1 MAAVFLRAEWRKL
14 IMANYPV
21 DAAAL
26 RPFLPERTELDT
38 WEGETFVSL
47 VGFMFRKVR
56 IRGIRIPF
64 HTNFPEVNLRF
75 YVRYKEG
82 TNWKRGVVF
91 IREIVPL
98 PAVSFIANT
107 IFHERYIS
115 MPMRNKEVQDAG
127 LLQLNYQWK
136 YKGRWNSLAATT
148 ASGAVAMQEGSQTE
162 FITEHFWGYTNA
174 GGGRTGEYQV
184 AHPRWDI
191 YPLTGY
197 AIDCDFGALYGPAF
211 ASLERQQPQSV
222 FLAEGSPVEIYPKR
236 RLP

>member
-1 MAAVFLRAEWRKL
+1 
-14 IMANYPV
+14 MANYPV
-21 DAAAL
+21 DPAAL
-26 RPFLPERTELDT
+26 RPFLPARTELDT

-56 IRGIRIPF
+56 VRGIRIPF

-75 YVRYKEG
+75 YVRYKDG
-82 TNWKRGVVF
+82 PDWKRGVVF

-115 MPMRNKEVQDAG
+115 LPMRNKEVHDAG
-127 LLQLNYQWK
+127 VLQLNYQWK
-136 YKGRWNSLAATT
+136 YRGRWNGMT
-148 ASGAVAMQEGSQTE
+148 AMTPFHPLPLQKGSQTE
-162 FITEHFWGYTNA
+162 FITEHFWGYTDG

-191 YPLTGY
+191 YPLT
-197 AIDCDFGALYGPAF
+197 ASTVDCDFGALYGPAF
-211 ASLERQQPQSV
+211 ASLEQQHPQSV
-222 FLAEGSPVEIYPKR
+222 FLAEGSPVEIYAKR
-236 RLP
+236 QLP

>member
-1 MAAVFLRAEWRKL
+1 
-14 IMANYPV
+14 MANYPV
-21 DAAAL
+21 DPAAL
-26 RPFLPERTELDT
+26 RPFLPARTELDT

-56 IRGIRIPF
+56 VRGIRIPF

-75 YVRYKEG
+75 YVRYKDG
-82 TNWKRGVVF
+82 PDWKRGVVF

-115 MPMRNKEVQDAG
+115 LPMRNKEVHDAG
-127 LLQLNYQWK
+127 VLQLNYQWK
-136 YKGRWNSLAATT
+136 YRGRWNGMT
-148 ASGAVAMQEGSQTE
+148 AMTPFHPLPLQKGSQTE
-162 FITEHFWGYTNA
+162 FITEHFWGYTDG

-191 YPLTGY
+191 YPLT
-197 AIDCDFGALYGPAF
+197 ASTVDCDFGALYGPAF
-211 ASLERQQPQSV
+211 ASLEQQQPQSV

-236 RLP
+236 QLP